1 MVIGKRNIETARA
14 SFHVLSYLP
23 YQINKLTLIHQNKHN
38 KKYSMSKEKNTM
50 SKSTIAAKICMI
62 LQNKGNLKSSHK
74 IHAWRTK

>member
-23 YQINKLTLIHQNKHN
+23 YQIDKLTLIHQNKHN

-50 SKSTIAAKICMI
+50 SKSTIATKISRSC
-62 LQNKGNLKSSHK
+62 K
-74 IHAWRTK
+74 TKVT